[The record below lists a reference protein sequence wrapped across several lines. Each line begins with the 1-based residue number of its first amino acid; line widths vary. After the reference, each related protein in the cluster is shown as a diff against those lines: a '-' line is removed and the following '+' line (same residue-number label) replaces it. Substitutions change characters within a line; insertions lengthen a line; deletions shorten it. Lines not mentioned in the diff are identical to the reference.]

1 MMRSF
6 ALHRRHFAVA
16 TVTAVL
22 LAGTVACSSTPTPS
36 ETSEEEIDLSL
47 MIWDPGQTAGVQKA
61 VDGFEFENPNVKVS
75 VQQVP
80 QDQYYTKLDASLA
93 AGEGPDVMW
102 QSSRAPDYVNGGALQ
117 SLDEYI
123 ERDGLKLDELYPEK
137 FIDLYK
143 FDDQQ
148 YGIPKDQDTWTFVYN
163 AAVFEKLGVTDVP
176 TADWTWDDMVRI
188 AEEVK
193 SKQTS
198 DVDYPL
204 FYDRTF
210 NNGIASLI
218 HQLGGTVIDDGEATV
233 ASPEGK
239 EALEM
244 VKQLQD
250 DGLIPVV
257 ANAADYSSVNSL
269 ISGTLAMS
277 VIPSWNL
284 SLLTR
289 SDAPDDTFHVV
300 PLPSVNGSVASDTN
314 SLSYVMN
321 VNSSEK
327 DAAWELIKFL
337 TSDKGAI
344 LHAEGGA
351 GVPAN
356 VSEEAQDAFVE
367 TNDKLV
373 GLKEAVA
380 ASQKD
385 NYLRTSSEFPKFRPS
400 ITEIESTVI
409 GPFFAGTLSV
419 DDATAKIDEIINKAI
434 N

>member
-1 MMRSF
+1 M
-6 ALHRRHFAVA
+6 A

-22 LAGTVACSSTPTPS
+22 LAGTVACSATPTPS

-47 MIWDPGQTAGVQKA
+47 MLWDPAQTAGVQKA
-61 VDGFEFENPNVKVS
+61 VDGFEFENPNIKVS

-143 FDDQQ
+143 FDGQQ

-163 AAVFEKLGVTDVP
+163 AAVFENLGVTDVP
-176 TADWTWDDMVRI
+176 EAGWTWDDMVRI
-188 AEEVK
+188 AEEIK
-193 SKQTS
+193 AKQTS

-204 FYDRTF
+204 FYDRQF

-233 ASPEGK
+233 TSPEGK
-239 EALEM
+239 EAFEM
-244 VKQLQD
+244 VKKLQD

-257 ANAADYSSVNSL
+257 ANAADYSAVNSL

-277 VIPSWNL
+277 IIPSWNL
-284 SLLTR
+284 SLLSR

-300 PLPSVNGSVASDTN
+300 PLPSVDGSFQTDTN

-321 VNSSEK
+321 VNSGEK

-337 TSDKGAI
+337 TSDKGAS
-344 LHAEGGA
+344 LHAAGGA
-351 GVPAN
+351 SPPAN
-356 VSEEAQDAFVE
+356 LAPETQEAFVE
-367 TNDKLV
+367 ANEKLV
-373 GLKEAVA
+373 GLQEAIVA
-380 ASQKD
+380 TQEES
-385 NYLRTSSEFPKFRPS
+385 YLRTSTEYPAFRAS
-400 ITEIESTVI
+400 IPEIESTVI

-419 DDATAKIDEIINKAI
+419 DEATAKIDEIINKAI
-434 N
+434 H